1 LLLALGGSKFY
12 KERTDMTKII
22 LEIDDNMSEKGKE
35 ILINWIKNSVYYD
48 KSPEN
53 LLKFVSKL
61 EILESNNIINYSKEI
76 SPS

>member
-1 LLLALGGSKFY
+1 MLLALGGSKFY

>member
-1 LLLALGGSKFY
+1 
-12 KERTDMTKII
+12 MTKII
-22 LEIDDNMSEKGKE
+22 VEIDDNMSEKGKE

>member
-1 LLLALGGSKFY
+1 
-12 KERTDMTKII
+12 MTKII